1 MTAINIYLINE
12 HSCNFYVFNLMINS
26 QIELYHMYLQL
37 NDFPLSLISI
47 YTLLKPYNFLLNR
60 HHIHSYTQETVPKNY
75 FKIKICTPAELL
87 GFGNF
92 SVCRISAVC

>member
-26 QIELYHMYLQL
+26 QIKLYHVLTVERFSSFSYQ
-37 NDFPLSLISI
+37 

-75 FKIKICTPAELL
+75 FKIKICTPAEL
-87 GFGNF
+87 
-92 SVCRISAVC
+92 